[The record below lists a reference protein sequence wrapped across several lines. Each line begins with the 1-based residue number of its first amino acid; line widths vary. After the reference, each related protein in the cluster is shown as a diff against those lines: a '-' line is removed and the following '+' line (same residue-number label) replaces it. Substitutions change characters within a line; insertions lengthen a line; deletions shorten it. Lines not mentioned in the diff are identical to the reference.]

1 MIKPRKAFAL
11 ITTVF
16 FVFISAGGAFADHQ
30 WSSYHW
36 EKEGTKVLTLSV
48 VDNHKSVEGITSLIP
63 PDWSALLND
72 VVPNGDIIPGGFGG
86 EFLSVYVPS
95 GDTGHI
101 KSYNDD
107 YGNTGWLGLA
117 GIWVTRGKNKHIV
130 DGYSKVNEFY
140 IEGYYIK
147 NPESDDLMEYD
158 GFNEEV
164 EWKHV
169 LCQEI
174 GHTLGLAHTGGDT
187 CMNDTHPL
195 IYPEPNSHD
204 TEMLD
209 LMYAEDHADDGGGGG
224 GPKKCHP
231 VFGCGQGKF
240 HAFWAEHYEDEQELF
255 EASDAVVEATVLS
268 SGFSHMAG
276 PPDRAVPV
284 TRVMLKVEETL
295 KGKTSRV
302 IALQQTRGPGLEIED
317 DPGYVTGD
325 DYTLFLRQTGANSYR
340 VVNPDGRIRY

>member
-1 MIKPRKAFAL
+1 MMSRRQAFIWMTAAL
-11 ITTVF
+11 II
-16 FVFISAGGAFADHQ
+16 FISASGVYADNQ

-36 EKEGTKVLTLSV
+36 GKNGATDGVLTLSV
-48 VDNHKSVEGITSLIP
+48 GDSHQPPDPQIPYPP
-63 PDWSALLND
+63 PDWPALLNS
-72 VVPNGDIIPGGFGG
+72 VVSNWDTSPGGYGG
-86 EFLSVYVPS
+86 QYLSVQKVD
-95 GDTGHI
+95 GGTGHI
-101 KSYNDD
+101 ESYNAN
-107 YGNTGWLGLA
+107 YGNNGWLGLA
-117 GIWVTRGKNKHIV
+117 GIRVTRGKYKHIV

-140 IEGYYIK
+140 ITLDGYT
-147 NPESDDLMEYD
+147 
-158 GFNEEV
+158 GFDMPV
-164 EWKHV
+164 EWQHV

-174 GHTLGLAHTGGDT
+174 GHTFGLNHNRDGAT

-195 IYPEPNSHD
+195 IYPESNSHD
-204 TEMLD
+204 TAMLD
-209 LMYAEDHADDGGGGG
+209 QMYAEDHADDGGGGG
-224 GPKKCHP
+224 APKCHP

-240 HAFWAEHYEDEQELF
+240 HAFWAEHYEDEHELF

-268 SGFSHMAG
+268 SNFSHMAG